1 MDNSP
6 PTSQRVTWFYQRNKE
21 KNLIIA
27 PPFQRK
33 PVWSLKNKSYLI
45 DTIVRGL
52 PIPEIFVQI
61 KTDKD
66 GNTKYIV
73 VDGQQRIRSIL
84 EYVDGEFE
92 IFEEDNSEYGGKEF
106 SKLPDGIKTEI
117 WDYPLVVREL
127 KSNKDEDIRAVFQ
140 RLNKNAVP
148 LNKQE
153 LRNATFMGHFIH
165 LASELAD
172 DDYWA
177 EQKIVNAA
185 EIRRMV
191 DVEFVSELLI
201 SLLHG
206 IQPKEPDLIDK
217 YYGLYDVKFDEK
229 NATKNKFLRVKS
241 KIDEIIGELKSTR
254 WHDKLNYYSL
264 FVAFSDLIE
273 NYYFPEDRITNM
285 RAELEDFSRALDDE
299 GITSTPYVKK
309 YHDAQL
315 TRRANKDSRE
325 IKKTVLRSLLIPHLI
340 VKDSKRGFNDEE
352 RRIFW
357 EYSKEKK
364 CGICG
369 KEVKWETY
377 SLDHISP
384 HSKGG
389 KTEFKNAQIAHIS
402 CNSSKSNK

>member
-1 MDNSP
+1 MENAP

-21 KNLIIA
+21 GNLIIA

-45 DTIVRGL
+45 DTIVRSL

-73 VDGQQRIRSIL
+73 VDGQQRIRAIL
-84 EYVDGEFE
+84 EFVDGEFE
-92 IFEEDNSEYGGKEF
+92 ILEEDNPDFGGKIF
-106 SKLPDGIKTEI
+106 SDLPDGIKTEI
-117 WDYPLVVREL
+117 WDYSLVVREL
-127 KSNKDEDIRAVFQ
+127 KSNNDADIRAVFQ

-153 LRNATFMGHFIH
+153 LRNATFIGHFIH
-165 LASELAD
+165 LASELSE

-177 EQKIVNAA
+177 EERIVNAA
-185 EIRRMV
+185 EIRRMI

-206 IQPKEPDLIDK
+206 NQPKDPVLIDK
-217 YYGLYDVKFDEK
+217 YYGLYDVRFDEK
-229 NATKNKFLRVKS
+229 SAIKSKFLKVKS
-241 KIDEIIGELKSTR
+241 KIEEVIGELKPTR

-273 NYYFPEDRITNM
+273 SYYFPEERITNI
-285 RAELEDFSRALDDE
+285 RAELENFSKLLDDE
-299 GITSTPYVKK
+299 EIISAPHVKK
-309 YHDAQL
+309 YREAQL
-315 TRRANKDSRE
+315 TRRANKESRE
-325 IKKTVLRSLLIPHLI
+325 TKTIILRSLLIPHLLA
-340 VKDSKRGFNDEE
+340 KDSKRAFNDEE

-357 EYSKEKK
+357 ELSKEKK
-364 CGICG
+364 CGVCG
-369 KEVKWETY
+369 EEVKWEDY
-377 SLDHISP
+377 ALDHISP

-389 KTEFKNAQIAHIS
+389 KTELKNAQITHKT